1 MRLYCTHFN
10 FCREHDGLKKE
21 KEKGV
26 KYKMTP
32 SQECG
37 ITQKK
42 WTLKEL
48 LNYKPFK
55 ISTA

>member
-1 MRLYCTHFN
+1 
-10 FCREHDGLKKE
+10 
-21 KEKGV
+21 
-26 KYKMTP
+26 MTP

-55 ISTA
+55 NINRLMGEHPFFFRTFKIQFKLKITKC

>member
-1 MRLYCTHFN
+1 VH
-10 FCREHDGLKKE
+10 EGLTKE
-21 KEKGV
+21 NENGV
-26 KYKMTP
+26 RYKMTP
-32 SQECG
+32 SQEYG